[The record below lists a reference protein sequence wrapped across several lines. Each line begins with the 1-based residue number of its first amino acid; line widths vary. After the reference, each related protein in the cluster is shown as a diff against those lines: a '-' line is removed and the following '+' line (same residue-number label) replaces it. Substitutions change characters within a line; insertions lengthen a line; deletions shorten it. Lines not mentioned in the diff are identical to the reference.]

1 MSAPAIERMTIDEF
15 LVWENEQERKY
26 ELVDGVPIM
35 MTGGTMAHDMVRG
48 AVSALF
54 RAQLRQKPC
63 RAHLDV
69 KLVCPTGNARYPDAM
84 IDCGPYRGKDLVASK
99 PTIVVEVLSPST
111 RATDFLVKSLD
122 YESVQSIS
130 TYAIFW
136 QDEAKAVIYRRQ
148 GGRLTIAE
156 QLSGLDGMVQF
167 PDVEVS
173 IAMADIYEGAFDDA
187 E

>member
-1 MSAPAIERMTIDEF
+1 MAAPAAERMTIDEY
-15 LVWENEQERKY
+15 LLWENEQERKY

-35 MTGGTMAHDMVRG
+35 MTGSSRAHDGVRG
-48 AVSALF
+48 AIYAIF
-54 RAQLRQKPC
+54 RSQLRGKPC
-63 RAHLDV
+63 RANLDV
-69 KLVCPTGNARYPDAM
+69 KVKCETGNIRYPDAL
-84 IDCGPYRGKDLVASK
+84 IDCGPYRGKDLVVPQ

-111 RATDFLVKSLD
+111 RATDFVVKSLD

-148 GGRLTIAE
+148 GGRLAVAE
-156 QLSGLDGMVQF
+156 QFNGLDGLVTF

-173 IAMADIYEGAFDDA
+173 MAMADIYEGVFDDA
-187 E
+187 Q

>member
-1 MSAPAIERMTIDEF
+1 
-15 LVWENEQERKY
+15 
-26 ELVDGVPIM
+26 
-35 MTGGTMAHDMVRG
+35 
-48 AVSALF
+48 
-54 RAQLRQKPC
+54 
-63 RAHLDV
+63 
-69 KLVCPTGNARYPDAM
+69 M